1 MMSRDWLFTIARPG
15 GASRGISGIHSD
27 NKARSGIR
35 TVKIGQ
41 SDLINRTLRF
51 CQRDLHKT
59 YSINFHAL

>member
-15 GASRGISGIHSD
+15 RASRGISGIHGD

-35 TVKIGQ
+35 TVKIRQ
-41 SDLINRTLRF
+41 SSLVNQTLRF

-59 YSINFHAL
+59 YSINFQAL